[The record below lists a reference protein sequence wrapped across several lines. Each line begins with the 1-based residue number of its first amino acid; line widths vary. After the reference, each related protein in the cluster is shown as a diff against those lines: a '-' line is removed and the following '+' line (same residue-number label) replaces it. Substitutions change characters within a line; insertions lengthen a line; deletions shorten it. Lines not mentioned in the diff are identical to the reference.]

1 MMNTRVKGIVGTEAP
16 FVSTDGTGHFQ
27 VGDPVQIRDTNSMSH
42 MTQGVIKDI
51 IYRGSEVQPLI
62 LVHWLENAPPI
73 RIGMDKVNRL
83 KPIKFWMVAG
93 DVSGDFVREDDNENV
108 RNGSIAPAK
117 KFFTEAAAVSVA
129 ERMKVRYRRNY
140 IILEAVKYVTMDN
153 NNLNSL

>member
-1 MMNTRVKGIVGTEAP
+1 MITTRVKGIVGTEAP
-16 FVSTDGTGHFQ
+16 FVSTDGSGHFQ

-51 IYRGSEVQPLI
+51 IYRGAEVQPLI

-73 RIGMDKVNRL
+73 RIGMDKVVRL
-83 KPIKFWMVAG
+83 KPVKFWMVAG

-108 RNGSIAPAK
+108 RNGTIAPAK
-117 KFFTEAAAVSVA
+117 KFPTEAAAVEVA
-129 ERMKVRYRRNY
+129 ERMRTRYRRNY

-153 NNLNSL
+153 NELNSL